1 LRYRLGDGI
10 DDSYGLVV
18 AHNRLPLG
26 DPSGPGVFFGDKKA
40 RRKAGLWAREIDL
53 QPWNFII
60 SGTIS
65 SATMLMILI
74 SGLMAGPA
82 VSL

>member
-1 LRYRLGDGI
+1 MASEGVGLACVKLR
-10 DDSYGLVV
+10 
-18 AHNRLPLG
+18 NRREP
-26 DPSGPGVFFGDKKA
+26 DAEDYISFPST
-40 RRKAGLWAREIDL
+40 
-53 QPWNFII
+53 
-60 SGTIS
+60 GTNN

>member
-1 LRYRLGDGI
+1 MLMTLTILIVWLPHTTGRLASAPVLWLVPPAKKSPPVG
-10 DDSYGLVV
+10 GL
-18 AHNRLPLG
+18 
-26 DPSGPGVFFGDKKA
+26 
-40 RRKAGLWAREIDL
+40 AGTEIYL